1 MKFFNLNKILALVA
15 TTFCGCTLSAQHNVS
30 EISVSD
36 YKNKYTNDTT
46 IVVLDV
52 RTPDEFKTGHLPRAI
67 NMDWYGADFGKQV
80 AVIDTSRT
88 IVVYCRSGKRA
99 ANAIEKMQNMGFKH
113 LTNLKGGIQEWI
125 KTDTV
130 IVTP

>member
-1 MKFFNLNKILALVA
+1 MRFFKLNKILALIA
-15 TTFCGCTLSAQHNVS
+15 TTFCGCSLFAQSNVP
-30 EISVSD
+30 EISVDD
-36 YKNKYTNDTT
+36 YKNKYAKDSTV
-46 IVVLDV
+46 IVLDV

-67 NMDWYGADFGKQV
+67 NMDWYGADFGKKV

-99 ANAIEKMQNMGFKH
+99 GNAIEKMQNMGFKH

-125 KTDTV
+125 KTDSV
-130 IVTP
+130 VTNP